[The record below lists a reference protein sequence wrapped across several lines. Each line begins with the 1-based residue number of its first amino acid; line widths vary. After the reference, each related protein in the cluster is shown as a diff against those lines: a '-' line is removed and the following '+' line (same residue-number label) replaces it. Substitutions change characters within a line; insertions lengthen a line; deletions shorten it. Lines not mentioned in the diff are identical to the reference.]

1 MEPKKLASSPTSA
14 RRRLASFVDQAG
26 VQVGV
31 HSHLLAGHGVQREAG
46 RDFGNTL
53 GALGN
58 HHEVDDHQNAE
69 HDQTDGEVAAD
80 QEVAEGLDHRTR
92 RAGAGVA
99 FHQHHAGRGHVE
111 RQAHQRRQQQH
122 RGKAAKSSGLIM

>member
-31 HSHLLAGHGVQREAG
+31 HGHLLAGHGVQREAG
-46 RDFGNTL
+46 RDFGNAL

-69 HDQTDGEVAAD
+69 HDQTHGKVAAD
-80 QEVAEGLDHRTR
+80 QEVAEGLDHRAR
-92 RAGAGVA
+92 GAGAGVA
-99 FHQHHAGRGHVE
+99 LHQHHARRCHVE
-111 RQAHQRRQQQH
+111 RQAHQRGQQQH
-122 RGKAAKSSGLIM
+122 RREGRESPAA